1 MTISANDISGL
12 ILAGGRS
19 TRMGGRDKGL
29 QILDRQPMI
38 THIIERL
45 QPQVGRLLINANQN
59 QEAYELFGLPI
70 IADVISNFVG
80 PLAGLHAGLSYCST
94 PYLLSVPCDCPFL
107 PTDLVRRLSHA
118 LMSSGADVAYAITI
132 NQNQTEHHPV
142 FCLLKRDVMVGLG
155 EYLSEGG
162 RKVLS
167 WVSCQPHVQ
176 VVFDDHSAFLNIN
189 TPDDLKI
196 INASRWA

>member
-1 MTISANDISGL
+1 MALSANDISGL

-29 QILDRQPMI
+29 QILDGQPMI
-38 THIIERL
+38 AHIIERL
-45 QPQVGRLLINANQN
+45 QLQVGSLLINANQN
-59 QEAYELFGLPI
+59 HESYEVFGFPI
-70 IADVISNFVG
+70 TADVMGDFVG
-80 PLAGLHAGLSYCST
+80 PLAGLHAGLNQCTT

-107 PTDLVRRLSHA
+107 PSDLASRLGDA
-118 LMSSGADVAYAITI
+118 LISSGADIAYAVTI

-155 EYLSEGG
+155 EYLSEGN
-162 RKVLS
+162 RKVLT
-167 WVSCQPHVQ
+167 WVSSQPHVQ

-189 TPDDLKI
+189 TPDDLKT
-196 INASRWA
+196 INASR

>member
-1 MTISANDISGL
+1 MTFSTNDISGL

-29 QILDRQPMI
+29 QLLDGQPMI

-45 QPQVGRLLINANQN
+45 QPQVGHLLINANQN
-59 QEAYELFGLPI
+59 LDAYKVFGLPI
-70 IADVISNFVG
+70 VADVIGDFVG
-80 PLAGLHAGLSYCST
+80 PLAGLHAGLHHCTS
-94 PYLLSVPCDCPFL
+94 PYLLSVPCDCPFV
-107 PTDLVRRLSHA
+107 PTDLTRRLGDA
-118 LMSSGADVAYAITI
+118 LVSSGANLAYAVTL

-162 RKVLS
+162 RKVLTWMS
-167 WVSCQPHVQ
+167 SQAHVQ

-189 TPDDLKI
+189 TPDDLKT
-196 INASRWA
+196 INASC

>member
-29 QILDRQPMI
+29 QLLDGQPMI
-38 THIIERL
+38 AHIIERL
-45 QPQVGRLLINANQN
+45 QPQVGHLLINANQN
-59 QEAYELFGLPI
+59 LEAYEVFGLPI
-70 IADVISNFVG
+70 ITDVIGDFVG
-80 PLAGLHAGLSYCST
+80 PLAGLHTGLHHCTT

-107 PTDLVRRLSHA
+107 PTDLARRLGDA
-118 LMSSGADVAYAITI
+118 LVSSGADLAYAATI

-142 FCLLKRDVMVGLG
+142 FCLLKRDAMIGLG

-162 RKVLS
+162 RKVMT
-167 WVSCQPHVQ
+167 WVSSQAHVH

-189 TPDDLKI
+189 TPDDLKT
-196 INASRWA
+196 INGLC

>member
-1 MTISANDISGL
+1 MTISVNDISGL

-29 QILDRQPMI
+29 QIHDGQPMI
-38 THIIERL
+38 AHIIERL
-45 QPQVGRLLINANQN
+45 QPQVGPLLINANQN
-59 QEAYELFGLPI
+59 HAAYETFGLPI
-70 IADVISNFVG
+70 IADVIGEFVG
-80 PLAGLHAGLSYCST
+80 PLAGLHAGLNQCST

-107 PTDLVRRLSHA
+107 PTDLASRLGNA
-118 LMSSGADVAYAITI
+118 LVSSGADIAYAITI
-132 NQNQTEHHPV
+132 NQKQTEHHPV
-142 FCLLKRDVMVGLG
+142 FCLLKRDVMVELS

-167 WVSCQPHVQ
+167 WVSSQPHVQ

-189 TPDDLKI
+189 TPEDLQAL
-196 INASRWA
+196 NASR

>member
-1 MTISANDISGL
+1 MIISANDISGL
-12 ILAGGRS
+12 ILAGGLS

-29 QILDRQPMI
+29 QLLEGRPMI

-45 QPQVGRLLINANQN
+45 QPQVGPLLINANQN
-59 QEAYELFGLPI
+59 YEAYEVFGLPM

-80 PLAGLHAGLSYCST
+80 PLAGMHAGLSHCTT

-107 PTDLVRRLSHA
+107 PTDLARRLSDA
-118 LMSSGADVAYAITI
+118 LMSSGADIAYAITI
-132 NQNQTEHHPV
+132 NQNKTEHNPV
-142 FCLLKRDVMVGLG
+142 FCLLKRGVIVGLA

-167 WVSCQPHVQ
+167 WVSSQAHVQ
-176 VVFDDHSAFLNIN
+176 VIFDDHSAFLNIN
-189 TPDDLKI
+189 TPDDLKT
-196 INASRWA
+196 INASR